1 MAKALLG
8 DELIKSHL
16 PKNYKYFIYIKDETL
31 PSEFSKEFDWNLLDT
46 INDPILIK
54 LAMEASYQYYERETV
69 SSAKKPTILDK
80 GVILSKKL
88 ATKTD
93 KKLQNVGVGFFNH
106 NNQRYVAT
114 KLVYERFDIYEI
126 FCLI

>member
-16 PKNYKYFIYIKDETL
+16 PKNYKYYIHIKDLTL
-31 PSEFSKEFDWNLLDT
+31 ENEFSDEFDWKLLDT
-46 INDPILIK
+46 INDSALIN
-54 LAMEASYQYYERETV
+54 LAKETSYQYYERETV

-93 KKLQNVGVGFFNH
+93 KKLQNVGVGFFDYKGL
-106 NNQRYVAT
+106 RYVAT